1 MKRIITLVAILT
13 AGCLHMN
20 GQTFDPFSL
29 FGKGKLF
36 KLNGGVN
43 ASMLYNYSSNNSFGG
58 TPFTYVVGGNLNLYV
73 KGINIPLDFTYS
85 NAQVAVRFQPIPFNK
100 IAIHPRYKSFTFHA
114 GTIAMTFTP
123 YTLNGFQFNGAGV
136 DYAPGKFKLSVL
148 GGKFLRGSGDY
159 FQNPDAPPTYSRTG
173 MGIASSYQ
181 FDKMFLGVNVFYA
194 KDDTSSAQNIPVEQ
208 GIKPKQN
215 LVASL
220 VTNGDWKGFKYN
232 IELANSLMTTDQ
244 TSPLAYKGSSA
255 FSGLLNRNGTTG
267 NKQAQNIRITRNIK
281 TANFGM
287 SYEKVDFNYET
298 LGSLYVTNGFENTA
312 ITFRMPF
319 FKQKLNLSA
328 QLGIQHMLANKEDTA
343 VSQKTSSQ
351 LTNIS
356 ITYTPTQKLS
366 FNGSYSNNKGVTDFR
381 NLNNIA
387 NQNNLIPVYLD
398 SLRLVQLNTN
408 MSVNASYQLQST
420 PTENRALS
428 ASYSYQKGDQQ
439 QGDFFLDLQGT
450 AFQNATVGL
459 FTVYPKTGVKW
470 NMNLNYSSVQ
480 QGPDSNNTKA
490 IGFNFNFGKKIFRN
504 RVMLTIGSG
513 YNTTKTAADAL
524 RVNVVN
530 FRVTASYT
538 IRNKHV
544 FNLNTIV
551 QNNARRGII
560 TPYSTTSTGIFSL
573 NYNYSF

>member
-1 MKRIITLVAILT
+1 
-13 AGCLHMN
+13 
-20 GQTFDPFSL
+20 
-29 FGKGKLF
+29 
-36 KLNGGVN
+36 
-43 ASMLYNYSSNNSFGG
+43 
-58 TPFTYVVGGNLNLYV
+58 
-73 KGINIPLDFTYS
+73 
-85 NAQVAVRFQPIPFNK
+85 
-100 IAIHPRYKSFTFHA
+100 
-114 GTIAMTFTP
+114 
-123 YTLNGFQFNGAGV
+123 
-136 DYAPGKFKLSVL
+136 
-148 GGKFLRGSGDY
+148 
-159 FQNPDAPPTYSRTG
+159 
-173 MGIASSYQ
+173 
-181 FDKMFLGVNVFYA
+181 
-194 KDDTSSAQNIPVEQ
+194 
-208 GIKPKQN
+208 
-215 LVASL
+215 
-220 VTNGDWKGFKYN
+220 
-232 IELANSLMTTDQ
+232 
-244 TSPLAYKGSSA
+244 
-255 FSGLLNRNGTTG
+255 
-267 NKQAQNIRITRNIK
+267 
-281 TANFGM
+281 M

-298 LGSLYVTNGFENTA
+298 LGSLYIINGFENTA
-312 ITFRMPF
+312 FTFRIPF

-328 QLGIQHMLANKEDTA
+328 QLGIQNMLSNKEDTA
-343 VSQKTSSQ
+343 VSQETSTQ

-428 ASYSYQKGDQQ
+428 ASYSYQKGDPR

-450 AFQNATVGL
+450 TFQNATVGL

-490 IGFNFNFGKKIFRN
+490 IGVNFNFGKKIFRK

-513 YNTTKTAADAL
+513 YNTTKTEADAL

-530 FRVTASYT
+530 FRVTASYI
-538 IRNKHV
+538 IRKKHV

-551 QNNARRGII
+551 QNNVRRGII
-560 TPYSTTSTGIFSL
+560 TPYNSTSTGIFSL

>member
-1 MKRIITLVAILT
+1 MKRIITLVAIIT
-13 AGCLHMN
+13 TGCLQLN
-20 GQTFDPFSL
+20 GQVFDPFSL

-36 KLNGGVN
+36 KLNGGIN

-58 TPFTYVVGGNLNLYV
+58 IPFTYVIGGNVNLYV
-73 KGINIPLDFTYS
+73 KGIDIPLDFTYS
-85 NAQVAVRFQPIPFNK
+85 NAQVAVRFQPIPFNRL
-100 IAIHPRYKSFTFHA
+100 AIHPRYKSFTFHA

-123 YTLNGFQFNGAGV
+123 YTLNGFQFNGAGI

-159 FQNPDAPPTYSRTG
+159 IQNPDAPPTYSRIGT
-173 MGIASSYQ
+173 GIATSYQ
-181 FDKMFLGVNVFYA
+181 FNKMFVGINVFYA

-208 GIKPKQN
+208 GVSPKQN

-232 IELANSLMTTDQ
+232 VELANSLMTIDQ
-244 TSPLAYKGSSA
+244 RSPLAYKGNAA

-267 NKQAQNIRITRNIK
+267 NKQAQNIKLTRNIK
-281 TANFGM
+281 TVTLGM

-312 ITFRMPF
+312 LTFQMPL
-319 FKQKLNLSA
+319 FKRKVAISA

-343 VSQKTSSQ
+343 VSQETSTQ
-351 LTNIS
+351 LTNVS
-356 ITYTPTQKLS
+356 ITYTPSQKLS

-408 MSVNASYQLQST
+408 MSVNASYQLRST

-428 ASYSYQKGDQQ
+428 ASYSYQKGDQR

-450 AFQNATVGL
+450 AFQNATVSL
-459 FTVYPKTGVKW
+459 FTAYPKTGVKW

-490 IGFNFNFGKKIFRN
+490 IGVNFSFGKKIFKK
-504 RVMLTIGSG
+504 RVMLMLGSG
-513 YNTTKTAADAL
+513 YNTTKTVADAL
-524 RVNVVN
+524 RANVIN
-530 FRVTASYT
+530 FKATASYT
-538 IRNKHV
+538 LKKKHV
-544 FNLNTIV
+544 FNLNAIV
-551 QNNARRGII
+551 QNNARSGIS
-560 TPYSTTSTGIFSL
+560 TPMTSTSTGIFSL